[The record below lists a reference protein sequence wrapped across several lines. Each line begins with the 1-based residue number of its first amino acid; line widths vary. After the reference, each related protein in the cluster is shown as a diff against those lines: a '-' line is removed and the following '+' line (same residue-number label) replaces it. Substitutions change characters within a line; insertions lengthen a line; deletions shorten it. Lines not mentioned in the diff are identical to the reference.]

1 MKKLILALLVLCVTI
16 ATLAACADTTS
27 GTETGTESAA
37 ESASESVTTGG
48 TESETT
54 PSEST
59 SESVSETPTVEVDPT
74 KAVEYT
80 ITVKTQGGMAVS
92 GVTVSLTDESGTLF
106 TTGTT
111 DKNGSFST
119 KLEPAAYIVTLSDLK
134 PGYTATQTQTAA
146 TGGETTVTVTTGVIT
161 TEDPRTAYSVGD
173 VMYDFTFLKDGQEVK
188 LSELL
193 ETKKLVVIN
202 FWATW
207 CSPCKSE
214 FPAIEEAYTEYS
226 DSVEIVAFSTSDSA
240 SACDEFKTN
249 NGYTFTMTPD
259 MGLYSR
265 FASVHGGASIPC
277 TIFVD
282 RYGVIVYGMVGGN
295 ASAAA
300 WKAEFEKLV
309 SDDYVQ
315 GNVGDDS
322 DETQTETEREKPDVS
337 MPAAEDIA
345 AVANGEGFNATYTA
359 DDGEYI
365 WPWVLTEDKTAI
377 QPSNYGKH
385 DSTAMLHAEMTL
397 EKGQIFAF
405 DFEYSIEYDTYGTQ
419 IYDMFAVYVDGHI
432 MQKHVVPQD
441 GWATCYVYTPLES
454 GTYTITLAYVKDSG
468 DSYAY
473 MTPGQEYVHVKNLRL
488 TTEADLTAAGGSMNV
503 YRPAAW
509 GESDSA
515 ATSYKNYASDRVVFN
530 KQDGYYHIDDENG
543 PLLLAK
549 LCGSTQWSA
558 TSLQDLAYAG
568 YLKIDGIDY
577 SAAINEGLSRSYCWL
592 ESYSTLGYS
601 IVDQKLASLLDLFAS
616 EVGDGPNH
624 DWEWLEFCCWFDH
637 YGVGEGVTKVTDIR
651 QGLDMASALPST
663 LGKNHVDINQ
673 VVVPRGF
680 YFAFVPE
687 KTGVYTFYSIDEGAT
702 VSDAAGTIDTI
713 AWLLDATDT
722 VIDWGDNER
731 DSHFQIWHTLEAG
744 KTYYITVGF
753 DPVDNLGSF
762 DFMIEYVGDK
772 LDVLTVCT
780 GAWTTN
786 DDASE
791 IIIWRN
797 YDFEAA
803 LGTDGYY
810 HQVLGYEAD
819 GTPILDYSETGY
831 VYVDFLGKNKNVEPE
846 GAAYIPWIGDWATL
860 QKCIEQGYYTDDGEL
875 HPDAFDFTQRVD
887 GSGESLADLGNHQ
900 AEMEAYLAEALAGD
914 PESETYGFVKADE
927 KLAHI
932 LSDLMK
938 LYGMRNYD
946 GNPVADEWLMFCC
959 FMRHV

>member
-1 MKKLILALLVLCVTI
+1 MKKFILALLVLCL
-16 ATLAACADTTS
+16 ALGTLVACSDVPAD
-27 GTETGTESAA
+27 TETGTGSATESA
-37 ESASESVTTGG
+37 TTGDA
-48 TESETT
+48 ESETT
-54 PSEST
+54 PSES
-59 SESVSETPTVEVDPT
+59 ETNIDQS
-74 KAVEYT
+74 KAASYQ
-80 ITVKTQGGMAVS
+80 IIVKTQGGMAVS
-92 GVTVSLTDESGTLF
+92 GVTVSLTDESGTVCA
-106 TTGTT
+106 TGTT

-119 KLEPAAYIVTLSDLK
+119 KLEPAVYTVAVSNLK
-134 PGYTATQTQTAA
+134 PGYTATATETKTAA

-173 VMYDFTFLKDGQEVK
+173 VMYDFTFLKDGKEVK

-214 FPAIEEAYTEYS
+214 FPAIEEAYKEYG

-240 SACDEFKTN
+240 SACDEFKSN

-265 FASVHGGASIPC
+265 FSSVHGGASIPC

-282 RYGVIVYGMVGGN
+282 RYGMIVYGMVGGN
-295 ASAAA
+295 ADPAA
-300 WKAEFEKLV
+300 WKAEFAKLV
-309 SDDYVQ
+309 ADDYVQ
-315 GNVGDDS
+315 GSIGDDTG
-322 DETQTETEREKPDVS
+322 DTETETEREKPDVS
-337 MPAAEDIA
+337 MPVAEDIA
-345 AVANGEGFNATYTA
+345 AAVNATGFSASYTA
-359 DDGEYI
+359 SEDEYT
-365 WPWVLTEDKTAI
+365 WPWVLTEDKKGI

-385 DSTAMLHAEMTL
+385 NTTAMLYAEMTL

-432 MQKHVVPQD
+432 MQKHIVPQD
-441 GWATCYVYTPLES
+441 GWATCYAYTPLES
-454 GTYTITLAYVKDSG
+454 GTYTITLVYTKDSG
-468 DSYAY
+468 DSYPY

-488 TTEADLTAAGGSMNV
+488 TTEADMIAVGGSTDI

-509 GESDSA
+509 GESDSE
-515 ATSYKNYASDRVVFN
+515 ATSYKYYANDRIVFN
-530 KQDGYYHIDDENG
+530 EKDGYYHIDSESG

-558 TSLQDLAYAG
+558 TSLQELAYAG

-601 IVDQKLASLLDLFAS
+601 IVDKKLASLLDLFAS
-616 EVGDGPNH
+616 EVGDGSNH

-637 YGVGEGVTKVTDIR
+637 YGVGEGITKVTDIR

-663 LGKNHVDINQ
+663 LGKNHVDINE

-687 KTGVYTFYSIDEGAT
+687 KTGVYTFYSINEGAT
-702 VSDAAGTIDTI
+702 VSDASGTIDTI

-722 VIDWGDNER
+722 VIDQGDNER

-780 GAWTTN
+780 GAWTTTI
-786 DDASE
+786 DASE

-797 YDFEAA
+797 YDFHAA
-803 LGTDGYY
+803 LGTDGFY

-819 GTPILDYSETGY
+819 GKTPILDYSETGY

-846 GAAYIPWIGDWATL
+846 GAAYIPWIGEYATL
-860 QKCIEQGYYTDDGEL
+860 QKCIEQGYYTDDGKL
-875 HPDAFDFTQRVD
+875 HPGAFDFTQRVD
-887 GSGESLADLGNHQ
+887 GSGNSLAALGDHQ

-914 PESETYGFVKADE
+914 PDSETYGFVKADE

-932 LSDLMK
+932 LADLMS
-938 LYGMRNYD
+938 LYGMQNSD
-946 GNPVADEWLMFCC
+946 GSPVVDEWLMFCC
-959 FMRHV
+959 FMRHA